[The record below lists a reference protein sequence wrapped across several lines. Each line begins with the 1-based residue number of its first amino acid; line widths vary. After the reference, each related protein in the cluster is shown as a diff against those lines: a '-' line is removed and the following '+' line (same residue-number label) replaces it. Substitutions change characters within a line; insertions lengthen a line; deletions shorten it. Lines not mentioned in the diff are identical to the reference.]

1 MTLHWQKSKR
11 DCWHW
16 PSVRLVYFLLG
27 ILIVAF
33 IVGAALGAYAIFAPK
48 KVRSVLAMRA
58 EPVEL
63 DDDPAD
69 TLWTHEAAS
78 EFAGLSE
85 AARCDMIFAVAAID
99 DERSHRLLV
108 HALDDPSDTVALAA
122 AHALARAG
130 RIDDVRS
137 YARIHDGPR
146 SVELMQLLSLLA

>member
-1 MTLHWQKSKR
+1 M
-11 DCWHW
+11 
-16 PSVRLVYFLLG
+16 YFLLG
-27 ILIVAF
+27 VLIVAF

-48 KVRSVLAMRA
+48 KVANATVAQVA
-58 EPVEL
+58 ETA
-63 DDDPAD
+63 DDDAPDA
-69 TLWTHEAAS
+69 LWTHEAAS
-78 EFAGLSE
+78 EFASLSE

-108 HALDDPSDTVALAA
+108 HALDDPSNTVALAA

-137 YARIHDGPR
+137 YTRAHDGPR